1 MCAGLAR
8 IHDVLGTAGTP
19 GSPVRRRRVLPGA
32 GDGPR
37 LLCLLD
43 LLVLFFLFLRGL
55 VLLLL
60 LVLLVGGKGHVHL
73 HFDLGA
79 RRARDGRAQDLICEE
94 HLVEDF
100 VVGARAQ
107 EELIVDVRVLGG
119 VNSNKVTTTL
129 VLSDCLAN
137 IFLVSQPRCLFH
149 RVDKNG
155 EFLGVLNRQ
164 PLNHLLKLG
173 VGSVRGVPIVLP
185 VRLQACSLNALPK
198 STLFAFAVEALHPV
212 LDLVDRFFLSIKPLD
227 SNQVEHIAYQVALDR
242 HIEWGLSGH
251 RRAQVNFDQPW
262 LQVRIDQNVET

>member
-1 MCAGLAR
+1 MSAGLTSV
-8 IHDVLGTAGTP
+8 HNVLRTAA
-19 GSPVRRRRVLPGA
+19 SAPVRRRRVLTGA
-32 GDGPR
+32 SDWPR

-43 LLVLFFLFLRGL
+43 LLVLFLLFLRSL

-79 RRARDGRAQDLICEE
+79 RRARDGRTEDLVCEE

-119 VNSNKVTTTL
+119 VNSNKVATTL

-149 RVDKNG
+149 RIYKDG
-155 EFLGVLNRQ
+155 ELLGVLDCQ

-173 VGSVRGVPIVLP
+173 VGSVRRVPIVLSM
-185 VRLQACSLNALPK
+185 RLQTRSLYALTK

-212 LDLVDRFFLSIKPLD
+212 LDLIDRFFLSIKPLD
-227 SNQVEHIAYQVALDR
+227 SNQVEHIAYQVTLD
-242 HIEWGLSGH
+242 
-251 RRAQVNFDQPW
+251 
-262 LQVRIDQNVET
+262 